1 MPKPSKGP
9 RLGGSPAHEK
19 LMLSNMA
26 ASLFEHGSITTTLT
40 KARRLRPYAERLI
53 TYGKKGSLHHRR
65 LALAKLRN
73 KDATHDLFEQVA
85 PRFANRDG
93 GYTRIIKAGNRKGDN
108 APMAIIELVD

>member
-19 LMLSNMA
+19 LMLANLA

-53 TYGKKGSLHHRR
+53 SYGKKGSLHHRR

-73 KDATHDLFEQVA
+73 KDVTHDLFEQVA
-85 PRFANRDG
+85 PRFAQRDG